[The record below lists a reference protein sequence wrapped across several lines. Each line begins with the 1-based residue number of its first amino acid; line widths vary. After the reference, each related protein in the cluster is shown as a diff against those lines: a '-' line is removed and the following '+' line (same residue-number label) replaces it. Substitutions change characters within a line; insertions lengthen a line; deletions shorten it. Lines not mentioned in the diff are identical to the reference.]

1 VLEDPEM
8 HDTPLGYGYAPV
20 NGLNLYYEI
29 HGAGEPL
36 ILVHGG
42 LGSAESFG
50 ANLAALATQ
59 RRVVAVELQGHGHTA
74 DVDRPLRFESMA
86 DDIAGLIAH
95 LQLRATDVMGF
106 SLGAGVALQVAI
118 RHPELVRGVVAV
130 SVPCRREGW
139 YPEIRAAMAQMDQ
152 AAATAMKS
160 SPLYARYARVAP
172 RPQDWDSTF
181 EKLREL
187 LLREYDWSQQ
197 VAALANPLLLVFAD
211 AYSIGM
217 AHIGE
222 FFALRGGGLRDAG
235 WNAQSRPHSRLAIV
249 PDTTHY
255 TIDSS
260 PALPHAVLPFLSW
273 IAATAA

>member
-1 VLEDPEM
+1 M
-8 HDTPLGYGYAPV
+8 HGTPHAHGYAPV
-20 NGLNLYYEI
+20 NGLNLYYEV

-50 ANLAALATQ
+50 VNLAAFAAH

-74 DVDRPLRFESMA
+74 DIDRPLRFESMA
-86 DDIAGLIAH
+86 DDIAGLIGH
-95 LQLRATDVMGF
+95 LQLRAPDIMGF

-118 RHPELVRGVVAV
+118 RHPHLVRGLVAV

-181 EKLREL
+181 LKLREL
-187 LLREYDWSQQ
+187 LLREYDWTPQI
-197 VAALANPLLLVFAD
+197 AALAHPLLLVFAD
-211 AYSIGM
+211 ADSIGT
-217 AHIGE
+217 AHVGE

-235 WNAQSRPHSRLAIV
+235 WDAALRPRSRLAIV

-255 TIDSS
+255 TIDAS
-260 PALPHAVLPFLSW
+260 PALARTVLPFLDW
-273 IAATAA
+273 VAVPAA